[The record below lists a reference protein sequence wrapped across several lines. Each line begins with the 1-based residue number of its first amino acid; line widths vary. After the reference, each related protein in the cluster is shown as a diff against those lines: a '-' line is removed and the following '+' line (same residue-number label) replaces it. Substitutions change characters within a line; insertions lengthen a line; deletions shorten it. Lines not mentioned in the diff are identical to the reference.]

1 MNQLVRLEQVWKVY
15 DTGATKVNALREI
28 ELRID
33 EGQYIAIMGHS
44 GSGKSTML
52 NLLGCLDK
60 PTSGRYWLGGDD
72 VSRYTDAQLSDVRN
86 RSVGFV
92 FQSFNLLPRV
102 SVIGNI
108 EVPLFYAGMR
118 RPQRHPRSR
127 ELAAMVGLGDRM
139 DHVPHELSG
148 GECQRVAIARAL
160 ANDPLILLAD
170 EPTGNLDS
178 ATSREILDIFDELHA
193 RGCTIIM
200 VTHETHVAA
209 RAQRVVHLADGRID
223 SDSQEAAAE

>member
-28 ELRID
+28 KLRIPG
-33 EGQYIAIMGHS
+33 GQYIAIMGQS

-102 SVIGNI
+102 SVTGNI

-118 RPQRHPRSR
+118 RAQRHPRSR
-127 ELAAMVGLGDRM
+127 ELAEMVGLGDRM

-170 EPTGNLDS
+170 EPTGNLDT

-200 VTHETHVAA
+200 VTHEAHVSA

-223 SDSQEAAAE
+223 SDSQEAAE